1 MNALLKNIVRTW
13 TNNLEGFYKPTSL
26 YPLVALRIAF
36 GFTMSAWGI
45 LMILTGRVSEVFSRQ
60 VMHFPYEGLEWMRP
74 LPFWGMIMVFLL
86 ISVSAFMLA
95 AGWFFRIAASTFTLL
110 FAYVS
115 FIDKA
120 SYLSYYYLV
129 MLLAV
134 MLIFSPAHRLFSID
148 LIRKPSLRVD
158 YAPRWLL
165 LVFKVQVIMVFFFAG
180 MAKLNSDWLYSGI
193 PVSLWLQDIA
203 QQAGLNSEVIANNG
217 WLAISLSWL
226 LVVFDFILPH
236 FLLDPKTSTRAFW
249 TVVLVQILG
258 MILLP
263 TGIFP
268 LLIVLSCTIFLPAE
282 KIHRVVSGVSYFL
295 FDVFQFKGDVFKPGG
310 SYMLAFRYKR
320 LFPVIAMVFLS
331 AQVLLPV
338 GMYLKM
344 GSIQWADTAFHFSWD
359 VRINH
364 HKNSVAFYK
373 VDRKTGSSV
382 PIAIDQYLTP
392 IQQQRLAED
401 PIMVKSFIHQLK
413 SKPELRISQDAL
425 EIEALSCTSVN
436 GRQADCVTYTDE
448 TLSLLGNSGYE

>member
-13 TNNLEGFYKPTSL
+13 TNNFDGLYKPASL

-45 LMILTGRVSEVFSRQ
+45 LMILSGRVSEVFSRQ
-60 VMHFPYEGLEWMRP
+60 VVRFPYEGLEWLQP
-74 LPFWGMIMVFLL
+74 LPFWGMIAVFLL
-86 ISVSAFMLA
+86 ISVSAVMLA
-95 AGWFFRIAASTFTLL
+95 AGWFFRVAATVFTLL

-134 MLIFSPAHRLFSID
+134 MLTFSPAHRLFSID

-158 YAPRWLL
+158 YVPNWLL

-193 PVSLWLQDIA
+193 QVSLWLQDIA
-203 QQAGLNSEVIANNG
+203 QAVGLNSSVIASNG
-217 WLAISLSWL
+217 WFAIGLSWL
-226 LVVFDFILPH
+226 LVIFDFLLPH
-236 FLLDPKTSTRAFW
+236 FLIDPKTSTRAFW
-249 TVVLVQILG
+249 TVVLVQMLA

-268 LLIVLSCTIFLPAE
+268 LLVVLSCTIFLPAE
-282 KIHRVVSGVSYFL
+282 KIHRLVSGISYFL

-310 SYMLAFRYKR
+310 SYMLEFRRKR
-320 LFPVIAMVFLS
+320 LLPTVALLFLA
-331 AQVLLPV
+331 AQVMLPV
-338 GMYLKM
+338 VMYLNM
-344 GSIQWADTAFHFSWD
+344 GSFRWADTAFHFSWD

-364 HKNSVAFYK
+364 HRNSLVFYK
-373 VDRKTGSSV
+373 VDKATGSTIPISV
-382 PIAIDQYLTP
+382 DKFLTP
-392 IQQQRLAED
+392 IQQQRMSED
-401 PIMVKSFIHQLK
+401 PIMVKSFIRQLK
-413 SKPELRISQDAL
+413 ETPELATS
-425 EIEALSCTSVN
+425 EIEAHSCISVN
-436 GRQADCVTYTDE
+436 GRAPDCITYNNE
-448 TLSLLGNSGYE
+448 TVSLLGNSSYE